1 MKSRVHKK
9 GYRANPLTQKD
20 VKSNKSKSRIRVR
33 VEHVFGHMR
42 KWMNGLEIR
51 SIGIKRAEVQ
61 IGLKNLA
68 YNLSRTVYLMSKK
81 RKQVAI

>member
-1 MKSRVHKK
+1 M
-9 GYRANPLTQKD
+9 
-20 VKSNKSKSRIRVR
+20 
-33 VEHVFGHMR
+33 FGHMK
-42 KWMNGLEIR
+42 KWMNGFEIR